1 MPSRLAISLSGTLS
15 RRCQRLIIPS
25 NATSITPIP
34 YSFRKVGLCAKR
46 GSIFDANYAAKWVS
60 FRCKSTNSTFIA
72 VAGTLPIA
80 IGQWCL
86 DHMLGIAGWG
96 FVAAGVAILCYLV
109 YANVRGTNL
118 WYGLGGSVVQ
128 IPLLLIASEFIIA
141 LAIVGLALWVI
152 LSLFGL
158 SAGDSSSISDQQEQE
173 DHDWFMSLNNK
184 DGFWK
189 DKGKS

>member
-1 MPSRLAISLSGTLS
+1 M
-15 RRCQRLIIPS
+15 
-25 NATSITPIP
+25 
-34 YSFRKVGLCAKR
+34 
-46 GSIFDANYAAKWVS
+46 
-60 FRCKSTNSTFIA
+60 
-72 VAGTLPIA
+72 PIA